1 MELNKTSESLFSAKI
16 DHNHPRT
23 EAHEPRDQREVRVFS
38 DRKSVV

>member
-23 EAHEPRDQREVRVFS
+23 ELMSLEIKE
-38 DRKSVV
+38 KSECSL